1 MEKSV
6 NLNIPLSFEQLLG
19 LIRQLSRQEQVQL
32 VSVLKDEII
41 EDDEP
46 SKEQIL
52 ADLKEDLIAL
62 KNGTLKTRPIGDII
76 ATLKEI

>member
-6 NLNIPLSFEQLLG
+6 NLNVPLSFEQLLG
-19 LIRQLSRQEQVQL
+19 LIRQLSRREQVQL
-32 VSVLKDEII
+32 VSVLKEEII
-41 EDDEP
+41 ENDER

-62 KNGTLKTRPIGDII
+62 KNGTLKTRPIEDI
-76 ATLKEI
+76 LNEL

>member
-19 LIRQLSRQEQVQL
+19 LIRQLSRREQAEL
-32 VSVLKDEII
+32 VSVLREEIV
-41 EDDEP
+41 ENDEP

-62 KNGTLKTRPIGDII
+62 KNGTLKTRPIEDI
-76 ATLKEI
+76 LNEL

>member
-6 NLNIPLSFEQLLG
+6 NLNIPLSFEQLPG

-32 VSVLKDEII
+32 VSVLKEEIV
-41 EDDEP
+41 ENDAP
-46 SKEQIL
+46 SKEQIP

-62 KNGTLKTRPIGDII
+62 KNGTLKTRPIEDI
-76 ATLKEI
+76 LNEL

>member
-6 NLNIPLSFEQLLG
+6 NLNVPLSFEQLLG
-19 LIRQLSRQEQVQL
+19 LIRQLSRREQVQL
-32 VSVLKDEII
+32 VSVLKEEII
-41 EDDEP
+41 ENDER

-62 KNGTLKTRPIGDII
+62 KNGTLKTLPIEDI
-76 ATLKEI
+76 LNEL